1 MPLASAKDPWQHVHL
16 GRTNSGQ
23 PLPAPPKDHA
33 LPPDLTA
40 QVAATERAVAAGSVP
55 IAGAAPQS
63 DKEVRNY
70 GPF

>member
-40 QVAATERAVAAGSVP
+40 QVAASERALAAGALPTVAAP
-55 IAGAAPQS
+55 PC
-63 DKEVRNY
+63 DREVRN
-70 GPF
+70 

>member
-33 LPPDLTA
+33 LPPDLKA
-40 QVAATERAVAAGSVP
+40 QVAAAGDPSGTQ
-55 IAGAAPQS
+55 ATSTAPPRG
-63 DKEVRNY
+63 KEVRNKQTSN
-70 GPF
+70 